1 MGIVGANGSGKT
13 TFSKV
18 LCGLMAPRTGEI
30 CLNGKKMTHR
40 ELLKKTYF
48 VMQDA
53 DYQLFTESVTHEM
66 ELAARKNKQKNVHA
80 SKEETTNIL
89 DRVRLGRILRKTPAI
104 LVRRTKAAGHDCCFH
119 RCKIGYSC
127 FGRADEWA

>member
-1 MGIVGANGSGKT
+1 MELSVRTVPGKQH
-13 TFSKV
+13 FLKCCAD
-18 LCGLMAPRTGEI
+18 LWHREL
-30 CLNGKKMTHR
+30 GKSSERQKNDPR

-66 ELAARKNKQKNVHA
+66 ELAARKNKQKNVRS

-89 DRVRLGRILRKTPAI
+89 DQVRLGRILRKTPAI
-104 LVRRTKAAGHDCCFH
+104 LVRRTKASGHDCCFH